1 MELLLKIIVSL
12 IALSLDVE
20 FESEEDDFEDEELD
34 W

>member
-1 MELLLKIIVSL
+1 MEVLLKIIVSL

-20 FESEEDDFEDEELD
+20 FESEEDFEDEELD

>member
-20 FESEEDDFEDEELD
+20 FESEEDFEDEELD